1 MAMVTNT
8 HFPENDLQTHSIQK
22 HSFISL
28 ARICF
33 HNFFLSL
40 SSHPVDGNCDMTGIG
55 GKNVFADPILKTISI
70 PTMFGPCG
78 VYSSTSGSDI

>member
-40 SSHPVDGNCDMTGIG
+40 SSHSVDVDCDMPGMG
-55 GKNVFADPILKTISI
+55 GESVFADPILKTISI